1 MLFKERETM
10 NKLQQGNSS
19 NENPL
24 NQGASKLK
32 QYTYF

>member
-10 NKLQQGNSS
+10 NKWQQGNSN

-24 NQGASKLK
+24 KQGASKLK
-32 QYTYF
+32 QYIYF

>member
-10 NKLQQGNSS
+10 NKEQQGNSNS
-19 NENPL
+19 ENPF

-32 QYTYF
+32 QYIYF